1 MKYTADEGF
10 NEIRIRGRKMKL
22 ARQMRLAKLTGAI
35 AGVAAI
41 ALFGFI
47 SVFSGSALSADPSA
61 HYGSF
66 LLSPKSGLYILL
78 AVVFFA
84 LGVTVTLVI
93 QHFRKKKK
101 RDRGG

>member
-1 MKYTADEGF
+1 MKYTADEAF
-10 NEIRIRGRKMKL
+10 KEIKIRGRKMKL
-22 ARQMRLAKLTGAI
+22 AHQLRLAKLTGAI
-35 AGVAAI
+35 SGVAAI
-41 ALFGFI
+41 ALLGFI
-47 SVFSGSALSADPSA
+47 SVFSGSVLSSDTTG

-66 LLSPKSGLYILL
+66 LLSPKAGIYILL

-84 LGVTVTLVI
+84 LGVTVTLLI